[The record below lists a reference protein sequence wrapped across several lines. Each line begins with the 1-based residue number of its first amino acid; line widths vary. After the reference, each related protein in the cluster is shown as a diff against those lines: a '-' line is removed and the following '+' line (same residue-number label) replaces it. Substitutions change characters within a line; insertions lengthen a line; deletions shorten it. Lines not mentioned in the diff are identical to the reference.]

1 MEHRAVS
8 HFLHLQSISEF
19 KKKTTGGVK
28 HFDVCTCLRWCLRV
42 RFGELHGHRKVRH
55 VLGKPHTAEGNPMLF
70 FGKTNLKAT
79 RGPTV
84 HQATQA
90 HAEMRQECVPVRSAR
105 KR

>member
-1 MEHRAVS
+1 MCWESSHR
-8 HFLHLQSISEF
+8 
-19 KKKTTGGVK
+19 
-28 HFDVCTCLRWCLRV
+28 R
-42 RFGELHGHRKVRH
+42 
-55 VLGKPHTAEGNPMLF
+55 GKPNAI

-105 KR
+105 KRKKNACGVQDLGLCVGDPVDPTVALRRQTG